1 MGYAGRN
8 NIYEATIK
16 RMVTQAL
23 EAQEQDFLN
32 THAAD
37 TDEQLLSYLCRCAA
51 SLGHAPWPGE
61 MIGGSFIEVRFGS
74 WKNALLKAKLSHPS
88 TPNHP
93 SNFARIQEE
102 RLNQEAIYRQRK
114 AEKKLRA
121 QQRQAQQ
128 SKKKQSV

>member
-37 TDEQLLSYLCRCAA
+37 TDEQLLTYLCRCAA
-51 SLGHAPWPGE
+51 SLGHTPWPGE
-61 MIGGSFIEVRFGS
+61 LIGGSFIEQRFGS
-74 WKNALLKAKLSHPS
+74 WKNALLKAKLSHHS
-88 TPNHP
+88 TLNHP

-102 RLNQEAIYRQRK
+102 RANQEVIYRQRK

>member
-16 RMVTQAL
+16 RMVTQTL
-23 EAQEQDFLN
+23 EAQEQDFLIF
-32 THAAD
+32 HAAD
-37 TDEQLLSYLCRCAA
+37 TDGQLLTYLCQCAA
-51 SLGHAPWPGE
+51 SLGHTPWPRE
-61 MIGGSFIEVRFGS
+61 MIGGSFIEQRFGS
-74 WKNALLKAKLSHPS
+74 WNNALLKAKLPHPS
-88 TPNHP
+88 TPDHP
-93 SNFARIQEE
+93 STFARFQEE

-128 SKKKQSV
+128 SKKKQPV

>member
-32 THAAD
+32 AHAAD
-37 TDEQLLSYLCRCAA
+37 TDEQLLTYLCRCAA
-51 SLGHAPWPGE
+51 SLGHTPWPGE
-61 MIGGSFIEVRFGS
+61 IIGGSFIEQRFGS
-74 WKNALLKAKLSHPS
+74 WKNALLKAKLPHPS
-88 TPNHP
+88 TPDHP
-93 SNFARIQEE
+93 STFVRAHEE
-102 RLNQEAIYRQRK
+102 RANQEVIYRKRK